1 MVIIIGFIIIMGGTL
16 GGFVIAQGNIMDLI
30 HIAEIITILGMLFGC
45 AIIMA
50 PIAVLQGISTG
61 LINIL
66 KGAPYQKEDYE
77 DLFKMMYELFQLG
90 RRNGMIALEEHV
102 MNPDGSSLFKKYDK
116 FYNNNRAVDF
126 FCDGLRPLVDGR
138 LKPEQI
144 GPLMDSG
151 VKHVEHEKHAPVH
164 VLHLVADSMPAFG
177 IVAAVMGIINTMQYL
192 SDTEK
197 VGRMIA
203 AALSGT
209 FLGIFLSYGVIN
221 PLAVNLHFYND
232 GESTYLK
239 VIKASVVAFA
249 LGLPPLVACEI
260 GRREIEH
267 RFQPSAGDLETMLKT
282 AK

>member
-1 MVIIIGFIIIMGGTL
+1 MVIIIGFIIIMGGTIVGFMMA
-16 GGFVIAQGNIMDLI
+16 GGTIDLLI
-30 HIAEIITILGMLFGC
+30 HPAEIVTIFGMLFGC

-50 PIAVLQGISTG
+50 PISVLKGISNG
-61 LINIL
+61 LVNIL
-66 KGAPYQKEDYE
+66 KGAPYNKEDYE

-116 FYNNNRAVDF
+116 FHSNQRSVDF

-151 VKHVEHEKHAPVH
+151 VKHIEHEKHAPVH
-164 VLHLVADSMPAFG
+164 VMHLVADSMPAFG

-192 SDTEK
+192 SDTNK
-197 VGRMIA
+197 VGEMIA

-232 GESTYLK
+232 GEATYLK

-267 RFQPSAGDLETMLKT
+267 RFQPSASDLETMLKT

>member
-16 GGFVIAQGNIMDLI
+16 GGFIMEGGKPMTLI
-30 HIAEIITILGMLFGC
+30 HWGEIVTILGMLFGC

-50 PIAVLQGISTG
+50 PVSVLQGISQG
-61 LINIL
+61 LMNIL
-66 KGAPYQKEDYE
+66 KGAPYNKEDYE

-116 FYNNNRAVDF
+116 FYSNERAVDF

-151 VKHVEHEKHAPVH
+151 VKHIEHEKHAPVH
-164 VLHLVADSMPAFG
+164 VMHLVADSMPAFG
-177 IVAAVMGIINTMQYL
+177 IVAAVMGIIKTMDYLDNTAL
-192 SDTEK
+192 
-197 VGRMIA
+197 VGKYIA

-209 FLGIFLSYGVIN
+209 FLGIFISYGVVN

-232 GESTYLK
+232 GEATYLK

>member
-1 MVIIIGFIIIMGGTL
+1 MVIIIGFIIILGGTIVGFMMA
-16 GGFVIAQGNIMDLI
+16 GGTIGLLI
-30 HIAEIITILGMLFGC
+30 HPAEIVTIFGMLFGC

-50 PIAVLQGISTG
+50 PISVLKGISNG
-61 LINIL
+61 LVNIL
-66 KGAPYQKEDYE
+66 KGAPYNKEDYE

-116 FYNNNRAVDF
+116 FHSNQRAVDF

-151 VKHVEHEKHAPVH
+151 VKHIEHEKHAPVH
-164 VLHLVADSMPAFG
+164 VMHLVADSMPAFG

-192 SDTEK
+192 NDTNK
-197 VGRMIA
+197 VGKMIA

-232 GESTYLK
+232 GEATYLK

-267 RFQPSAGDLETMLKT
+267 RFQPSASDLETMLKT

>member
-1 MVIIIGFIIIMGGTL
+1 MVIIIGFIIILGGTIVGFMMA
-16 GGFVIAQGNIMDLI
+16 GGTIGLLI
-30 HIAEIITILGMLFGC
+30 HPAEIVTIFGMLFGC

-50 PIAVLQGISTG
+50 PISVLKGISNG
-61 LINIL
+61 LVNIL
-66 KGAPYQKEDYE
+66 KGAPYNKEDYE

-116 FYNNNRAVDF
+116 FHSNQRSVDF

-151 VKHVEHEKHAPVH
+151 VKHIEHEKHAPVH
-164 VLHLVADSMPAFG
+164 VMHLVADSMPAFG

-192 SDTEK
+192 DDTNK
-197 VGRMIA
+197 VGKMIA

-232 GESTYLK
+232 GEATYLK

-267 RFQPSAGDLETMLKT
+267 RFQPSASDLETMLKT

>member
-1 MVIIIGFIIIMGGTL
+1 MVIIIGFIIIMGGTIVGFMMA
-16 GGFVIAQGNIMDLI
+16 GGTIGLLI
-30 HIAEIITILGMLFGC
+30 HPAEIVTIFGMLFGC

-50 PIAVLQGISTG
+50 PISVLKGISNG
-61 LINIL
+61 LVNIL
-66 KGAPYQKEDYE
+66 KGAPYNKGDYE

-116 FYNNNRAVDF
+116 FHSNQRAVDF

-151 VKHVEHEKHAPVH
+151 VKHIEHEKHAPVH
-164 VLHLVADSMPAFG
+164 VMHLVADSMPAFG

-192 SDTEK
+192 SDTNK
-197 VGRMIA
+197 VGSMIA

-232 GESTYLK
+232 GEATYLK

>member
-1 MVIIIGFIIIMGGTL
+1 MVIIIGFIIILGGTIVGFMMA
-16 GGFVIAQGNIMDLI
+16 GGTIGLLI
-30 HIAEIITILGMLFGC
+30 HPAEIVTIFGMLFGC

-50 PIAVLQGISTG
+50 PISVLKGISSG
-61 LINIL
+61 LVNIL
-66 KGAPYQKEDYE
+66 KGAPYNKEDYE

-116 FYNNNRAVDF
+116 FHSNQRSVDF

-151 VKHVEHEKHAPVH
+151 VKHIEHEKHAPVH
-164 VLHLVADSMPAFG
+164 VMHLVADSMPAFG

-192 SDTEK
+192 DDTNK
-197 VGRMIA
+197 VGKMIA

-209 FLGIFLSYGVIN
+209 FLGISLSYGVIN

-232 GESTYLK
+232 GEATYLK

-267 RFQPSAGDLETMLKT
+267 RFQPSASDLETMLKT

>member
-1 MVIIIGFIIIMGGTL
+1 MVIIIGFIIIMGGTI
-16 GGFVIAQGNIMDLI
+16 GGFVMEGGKPMSLI
-30 HIAEIITILGMLFGC
+30 HYGEIVTILGMLFGC

-50 PIAVLQGISTG
+50 PVSVLQGISQG
-61 LINIL
+61 LMNIL
-66 KGAPYQKEDYE
+66 KGAPYKKEDYE

-116 FYNNNRAVDF
+116 FYNNQRAVDF

-151 VKHVEHEKHAPVH
+151 VKHIEHEKHAPVH
-164 VLHLVADSMPAFG
+164 VMHLVADSMPAFG
-177 IVAAVMGIINTMQYL
+177 IVAAVMGIIKTMDYL
-192 SDTEK
+192 DDTAL
-197 VGRMIA
+197 VGKYIA

-209 FLGIFLSYGVIN
+209 FLGIFISYGVVN

-232 GESTYLK
+232 GEATYLK

-282 AK
+282 TK

>member
-16 GGFVIAQGNIMDLI
+16 GGFVIAQGNIGDLI
-30 HIAEIITILGMLFGC
+30 HIAEIVTILGMLFGC

-50 PIAVLQGISTG
+50 PVSVLQGISTG
-61 LINIL
+61 LMNIL
-66 KGAPYQKEDYE
+66 KGAPYKKEDYE

-116 FYNNNRAVDF
+116 FHSNQRAVDF

-151 VKHVEHEKHAPVH
+151 VKHIEHEKHAPVH
-164 VLHLVADSMPAFG
+164 VMHLVADSMPAFG

-192 SDTEK
+192 NDTNK
-197 VGRMIA
+197 VGQMIA

-232 GESTYLK
+232 GEATYLK

>member
-1 MVIIIGFIIIMGGTL
+1 MVIIIGFIIIIGGTL
-16 GGFVIAQGNIMDLI
+16 TGFKMANGIFGDLV
-30 HIAEIITILGMLFGC
+30 HYGEIVTILGMLFGC

-50 PIAVLQGISTG
+50 PVSVLKGISSG
-61 LINIL
+61 LMNIL
-66 KGAPYQKEDYE
+66 KGAPYKKDDYE

-116 FYNNNRAVDF
+116 FYKNPRAVDF

-151 VKHVEHEKHAPVH
+151 VKHIEHEKHAPVH
-164 VLHLVADSMPAFG
+164 VMHLVADSMPAFG
-177 IVAAVMGIINTMQYL
+177 IVAAVMGIINTMNYL
-192 SDTEK
+192 NETAK
-197 VGRMIA
+197 VGYLIA
-203 AALSGT
+203 GALSGT
-209 FLGIFLSYGVIN
+209 FLGIFISYGVVN
-221 PLAVNLHFYND
+221 PLAVNLHFYNE
-232 GESTYLK
+232 GEATYLK

-267 RFQPSAGDLETMLKT
+267 RFQPSASDLETMLKT
-282 AK
+282 SK

>member
-16 GGFVIAQGNIMDLI
+16 GGFVMEGGKPMSLI
-30 HIAEIITILGMLFGC
+30 HYGEIVTILGMLFGC

-50 PIAVLQGISTG
+50 PVSILQGISQG
-61 LINIL
+61 LMNIL
-66 KGAPYQKEDYE
+66 KGAPYKKEDYE

-116 FYNNNRAVDF
+116 FYNNQRAVDF

-151 VKHVEHEKHAPVH
+151 VKHIEHEKHAPVH
-164 VLHLVADSMPAFG
+164 VMHLVADSMPAFG
-177 IVAAVMGIINTMQYL
+177 IVAAVMGIIKTMDYL
-192 SDTEK
+192 DDTAL
-197 VGRMIA
+197 VGKYIA

-209 FLGIFLSYGVIN
+209 FLGIFISYGVVN

-232 GESTYLK
+232 GEATYLK

>member
-16 GGFVIAQGNIMDLI
+16 GGFILAEGQIMDLI
-30 HIAEIITILGMLFGC
+30 HKAEIVTILGMLFGC

-50 PIAVLQGISTG
+50 PVSVLQGISSG
-61 LINIL
+61 LMNIL
-66 KGAPYQKEDYE
+66 KGAPYKKDDYE

-116 FYNNNRAVDF
+116 FHSNSRAVDF

-151 VKHVEHEKHAPVH
+151 VKHIEHEKHAPVH

-177 IVAAVMGIINTMQYL
+177 IVAAVMGIINTMRFL

-197 VGRMIA
+197 VGAMIA

-267 RFQPSAGDLETMLKT
+267 RFQPSASDLETMLKT

>member
-1 MVIIIGFIIIMGGTL
+1 MVIIIGFIIIMGGTI
-16 GGFVIAQGNIMDLI
+16 GGFIVAQGQVMDLI

-50 PIAVLQGISTG
+50 PVAVLQGISSG

-66 KGAPYQKEDYE
+66 KGAPYKKEDYE

-116 FYNNNRAVDF
+116 FYNNSRAIDF

-151 VKHVEHEKHAPVH
+151 VKHIEHEKHAPVH
-164 VLHLVADSMPAFG
+164 VMHLVADSMPAFG
-177 IVAAVMGIINTMQYL
+177 IVAAVMGIINTMRYL
-192 SDTEK
+192 DDTQK
-197 VGRMIA
+197 VGTMIA

-209 FLGIFLSYGVIN
+209 FLGIFISYGVIN
-221 PLAVNLHFYND
+221 PLAVNLHFYNE
-232 GESTYLK
+232 GEATYLK

-267 RFQPSAGDLETMLKT
+267 RFQPSASDLETMLKT
-282 AK
+282 SK

>member
-16 GGFVIAQGNIMDLI
+16 GGFILADGQIKDLI
-30 HIAEIITILGMLFGC
+30 HKAEIVTILGMLFGC

-50 PIAVLQGISTG
+50 PVSVLQGISSG
-61 LINIL
+61 LMNIL
-66 KGAPYQKEDYE
+66 KGAPYKKDDYE

-116 FYNNNRAVDF
+116 FHSNSRAVDF

-151 VKHVEHEKHAPVH
+151 VKHIEHEKHAPVH

-177 IVAAVMGIINTMQYL
+177 IVAAVMGIINTMRFL

-197 VGRMIA
+197 VGAMIA

-267 RFQPSAGDLETMLKT
+267 RFQPSASDLETMLKT

>member
-1 MVIIIGFIIIMGGTL
+1 MVIIIGFIIILGGTIVGFMMA
-16 GGFVIAQGNIMDLI
+16 GGTIGLLI
-30 HIAEIITILGMLFGC
+30 HPAEIVTIFGMLFGC

-50 PIAVLQGISTG
+50 PISVLKGISNG
-61 LINIL
+61 LVNIL
-66 KGAPYQKEDYE
+66 KGAPYNKGDYE

-116 FYNNNRAVDF
+116 FHSNQRAVDF

-151 VKHVEHEKHAPVH
+151 VKHIEHEKHAPVH
-164 VLHLVADSMPAFG
+164 VMHLVADSMPAFG

-192 SDTEK
+192 DDTNK
-197 VGRMIA
+197 VGKMIA

-232 GESTYLK
+232 GEATYLK

-267 RFQPSAGDLETMLKT
+267 RFQPSASDLETMLKT

>member
-16 GGFVIAQGNIMDLI
+16 GGFILADGQIMDLI
-30 HIAEIITILGMLFGC
+30 HKAEIVTILGMLFGC

-50 PIAVLQGISTG
+50 PVSVLQGISSG
-61 LINIL
+61 LMNIL
-66 KGAPYQKEDYE
+66 KGAPYKKDDYE

-116 FYNNNRAVDF
+116 FHSNSRAVDF

-151 VKHVEHEKHAPVH
+151 VKHIEHEKHAPVH

-177 IVAAVMGIINTMQYL
+177 IVAAVMGIINTMRFL

-197 VGRMIA
+197 VGAMIA

-267 RFQPSAGDLETMLKT
+267 RFQPSASDLETMLKT

>member
-16 GGFVIAQGNIMDLI
+16 GGFVMEGGKPMSLI
-30 HIAEIITILGMLFGC
+30 HYGEIVTILGMLFGC

-50 PIAVLQGISTG
+50 PVSVLQGISQG
-61 LINIL
+61 LMNIL
-66 KGAPYQKEDYE
+66 KGAPYKKEDYE

-116 FYNNNRAVDF
+116 FHNNERAVDF

-151 VKHVEHEKHAPVH
+151 VKHIEHEKHAPVH
-164 VLHLVADSMPAFG
+164 VMHLVADSMPAFG
-177 IVAAVMGIINTMQYL
+177 IVAAVMGIIKTMDYL
-192 SDTEK
+192 DDTAL
-197 VGRMIA
+197 VGKYIA

-209 FLGIFLSYGVIN
+209 FLGIFISYGVVN

-232 GESTYLK
+232 GEATYLK

-267 RFQPSAGDLETMLKT
+267 RFQPSASDLETMLKT

>member
-1 MVIIIGFIIIMGGTL
+1 MVIIIGFIIIMGGTI
-16 GGFVIAQGNIMDLI
+16 GGFMLEGGKPMSLI
-30 HIAEIITILGMLFGC
+30 HYGEIVTILGMLFGC

-50 PIAVLQGISTG
+50 PVSVLQGISQG
-61 LINIL
+61 LMNIL
-66 KGAPYQKEDYE
+66 KGAPYKKEDYE

-116 FYNNNRAVDF
+116 FHNNERAVDF

-151 VKHVEHEKHAPVH
+151 VKHIEHEKHAPVH
-164 VLHLVADSMPAFG
+164 VMHLVADSMPAFG
-177 IVAAVMGIINTMQYL
+177 IVAAVMGIIKTMDYL
-192 SDTEK
+192 DDTAL
-197 VGRMIA
+197 VGKYIA

-209 FLGIFLSYGVIN
+209 FLGIFISYGVVN

-232 GESTYLK
+232 GEATYLK

-267 RFQPSAGDLETMLKT
+267 RFQPSAGDLETLLKT

>member
-16 GGFVIAQGNIMDLI
+16 GGFILAEGQIMDLI
-30 HIAEIITILGMLFGC
+30 HKAEIVTILGMLFGC

-50 PIAVLQGISTG
+50 PVSVLQGISSG
-61 LINIL
+61 LMNIL
-66 KGAPYQKEDYE
+66 KGAPYKKEDYE

-116 FYNNNRAVDF
+116 FHSNSRAVDF

-151 VKHVEHEKHAPVH
+151 VKHIEHEKHAPVH

-177 IVAAVMGIINTMQYL
+177 IVAAVMGIINTMRFL

-197 VGRMIA
+197 VGAMIA

-267 RFQPSAGDLETMLKT
+267 RFQPSASDLETMLKT

>member
-16 GGFVIAQGNIMDLI
+16 WGFNIAGGTPDLLI
-30 HIAEIITILGMLFGC
+30 HWGEILTIVSMLFGC

-50 PIAVLQGISTG
+50 PVSVLQGISSG
-61 LINIL
+61 MVSIL
-66 KGAPYQKEDYE
+66 KGAPYKKEDYE

-116 FYNNNRAVDF
+116 FNSNERAVDF

-151 VKHVEHEKHAPVH
+151 VKHIEHEKHAPVH
-164 VLHLVADSMPAFG
+164 VLHLVADSLPAFG

-192 SDTEK
+192 DDTKK
-197 VGRMIA
+197 VGSMIA

-209 FLGIFLSYGVIN
+209 FLGIFISYGVVN

-232 GESTYLK
+232 GEATYLK

-267 RFQPSAGDLETMLKT
+267 RFQPSASDLETMLKT

>member
-1 MVIIIGFIIIMGGTL
+1 MVIIIGFIIIMGGTIVGFMMA
-16 GGFVIAQGNIMDLI
+16 GGTIGLLI
-30 HIAEIITILGMLFGC
+30 HPAEIVTIFGMLFGC

-50 PIAVLQGISTG
+50 PISVLKGISNG
-61 LINIL
+61 LVNIL
-66 KGAPYQKEDYE
+66 KGAPYNKEDYE

-116 FYNNNRAVDF
+116 FYSNERAVDF

-151 VKHVEHEKHAPVH
+151 VKHIEHEKHAPVH
-164 VLHLVADSMPAFG
+164 VMHLVADSMPAFG

-192 SDTEK
+192 NDTNK
-197 VGRMIA
+197 VGKMIA

-232 GESTYLK
+232 GEATYLK

>member
-1 MVIIIGFIIIMGGTL
+1 MVIIIGFIIIMGGTIVGFMMA
-16 GGFVIAQGNIMDLI
+16 GGTIGLLI
-30 HIAEIITILGMLFGC
+30 HPAEIVTIFGMLFGC

-50 PIAVLQGISTG
+50 PISVLKGISSG
-61 LINIL
+61 LVNIL
-66 KGAPYQKEDYE
+66 KGAPYNKEDYE

-116 FYNNNRAVDF
+116 FHSNQRAVDF
-126 FCDGLRPLVDGR
+126 FCDGLRPLVDCR

-151 VKHVEHEKHAPVH
+151 VKHIEHEKHAPVH
-164 VLHLVADSMPAFG
+164 VMHLVADSMPAFG

-192 SDTEK
+192 NDTNK
-197 VGRMIA
+197 VGKMIA

-232 GESTYLK
+232 GEATYLK

-267 RFQPSAGDLETMLKT
+267 RFQPSASDLETMLKT

>member
-1 MVIIIGFIIIMGGTL
+1 MVIIIGFIIIMGGTI
-16 GGFVIAQGNIMDLI
+16 GGFVMEGGKPMSLI
-30 HIAEIITILGMLFGC
+30 HYGEIVTILGMLFGC

-50 PIAVLQGISTG
+50 PVSVLQGISQG
-61 LINIL
+61 LKNIL
-66 KGAPYQKEDYE
+66 KGAPYNKEDYE

-116 FYNNNRAVDF
+116 FYSNERAVDF

-151 VKHVEHEKHAPVH
+151 VKHIEHEKHAPVH
-164 VLHLVADSMPAFG
+164 VMHLVADSMPAFG
-177 IVAAVMGIINTMQYL
+177 IVAAVMGIIKTMDYLDNTAL
-192 SDTEK
+192 
-197 VGRMIA
+197 VGKYIA

-209 FLGIFLSYGVIN
+209 FLGIFISYGVVN

-232 GESTYLK
+232 GEATYLK

>member
-1 MVIIIGFIIIMGGTL
+1 MVIIIGFIIILGGTIVGFMMA
-16 GGFVIAQGNIMDLI
+16 GGTIGLLI
-30 HIAEIITILGMLFGC
+30 HPAEIVTIFGMLFGC

-50 PIAVLQGISTG
+50 PISVLKGISSG
-61 LINIL
+61 LVNIL
-66 KGAPYQKEDYE
+66 KGAPYNKEDYE

-116 FYNNNRAVDF
+116 FHSNQRAVDF

-151 VKHVEHEKHAPVH
+151 VKHIEHEKHAPVH
-164 VLHLVADSMPAFG
+164 VMHLVADSMPAFG

-192 SDTEK
+192 NDTNK
-197 VGRMIA
+197 VGKMIA

-232 GESTYLK
+232 GEATYLK

>member
-16 GGFVIAQGNIMDLI
+16 GGFILADGQIMDLI
-30 HIAEIITILGMLFGC
+30 HKAEIVTILGMLFGC

-50 PIAVLQGISTG
+50 PVSVLQGISSG
-61 LINIL
+61 LMNIL
-66 KGAPYQKEDYE
+66 KGAPYKKDDYE

-116 FYNNNRAVDF
+116 FHSNSRAVDF

-151 VKHVEHEKHAPVH
+151 VKHIEHEKHAPVH

-177 IVAAVMGIINTMQYL
+177 IVAAVMGIINTMRFL

-197 VGRMIA
+197 VGAMIA

>member
-1 MVIIIGFIIIMGGTL
+1 MVIIIGFIIIMGGTI
-16 GGFVIAQGNIMDLI
+16 GGFILAEGQVTDLI
-30 HIAEIITILGMLFGC
+30 HKAEIVTILGMLFGC

-50 PIAVLQGISTG
+50 PVSVLQGISSG
-61 LINIL
+61 LMNIL
-66 KGAPYQKEDYE
+66 KGAPYKKEDYE
-77 DLFKMMYELFQLG
+77 ALFKMMYELFQLG

-116 FYNNNRAVDF
+116 FHNNSRAVDF

-151 VKHVEHEKHAPVH
+151 VKHIEHEKHAPVH

-177 IVAAVMGIINTMQYL
+177 IVAAVMGIINTMRFL

-197 VGRMIA
+197 VGAMIA

-267 RFQPSAGDLETMLKT
+267 RFQPSASDLETMLKT

>member
-1 MVIIIGFIIIMGGTL
+1 MVVIIGFIIIL
-16 GGFVIAQGNIMDLI
+16 GGSLAGFYMAGGHVMLLI
-30 HIAEIITILGMLFGC
+30 HIAEIVTIMAMLFGC
-45 AIIMA
+45 AIVMA
-50 PIAVLQGISTG
+50 PAAILKQIVFGTLNT
-61 LINIL
+61 L
-66 KGAPYQKEDYE
+66 KGAPYKKEDYE
-77 DLFKMMYELFQLG
+77 DLFTMMYELFQLG

-102 MNPDGSSLFKKYDK
+102 MNPEGSSLFKKYDK
-116 FYNNNRAVDF
+116 FHTNHRAVDF

-144 GPLMDSG
+144 GPLMEAG
-151 VKHVEHEKHAPVH
+151 VKHIEHEKHAPVH
-164 VLHLVADSMPAFG
+164 VMHLVADSMPAFG

-192 SDTEK
+192 NDTEK
-197 VGRMIA
+197 VGSMIA

-209 FLGIFLSYGVIN
+209 FLGIFIAYGVIA
-221 PLAVNLHFYND
+221 PLAGNVHFYNE
-232 GESTYLK
+232 GETTYLK

-267 RFQPSAGDLETMLKT
+267 RFQPSASDLETMLKT

>member
-1 MVIIIGFIIIMGGTL
+1 MVIIIGFIIIMGGTIVGFMMA
-16 GGFVIAQGNIMDLI
+16 GGTIDLLI
-30 HIAEIITILGMLFGC
+30 HPAEIVTIFGMLFGC

-50 PIAVLQGISTG
+50 PISVLKGISNG
-61 LINIL
+61 LVNIL
-66 KGAPYQKEDYE
+66 KGAPYNKEDYE

-116 FYNNNRAVDF
+116 FHSNQRSVDF

-151 VKHVEHEKHAPVH
+151 VKHIEHEKHAPVH
-164 VLHLVADSMPAFG
+164 VMHLVADSMPAFG

-192 SDTEK
+192 SDTNK
-197 VGRMIA
+197 VGEMIA

-232 GESTYLK
+232 GEATYLK

>member
-1 MVIIIGFIIIMGGTL
+1 MVVIIGFVVIIGGSL
-16 GGFVIAQGNIMDLI
+16 AGFYMAGGSVGLLL
-30 HIAEIITILGMLFGC
+30 HTAEIVTILGMLFGC
-45 AIIMA
+45 AIVMA
-50 PIAVLQGISTG
+50 PAAVLQQIVAGVLNT
-61 LINIL
+61 L
-66 KGAPYQKEDYE
+66 KGSPYNKEDYE

-102 MNPDGSSLFKKYDK
+102 MNPEGSTLFKKYDK
-116 FYNNNRAVDF
+116 FNSNTRAVDF

-144 GPLMDSG
+144 GPLMEAG
-151 VKHVEHEKHAPVH
+151 VKHIEHEKHAPVH
-164 VLHLVADSMPAFG
+164 VMHLVADSMPAFG

-192 SDTEK
+192 NDTEK
-197 VGRMIA
+197 VGSMIA

-209 FLGIFLSYGVIN
+209 FLGIFISYGVVA
-221 PLAVNLHFYND
+221 PLAVNVHFYNE
-232 GESTYLK
+232 GETTYLK

-249 LGLPPLVACEI
+249 LGLPPVVACEI

-267 RFQPSAGDLETMLKT
+267 RFQPTASDLETMLKT

>member
-1 MVIIIGFIIIMGGTL
+1 MVIIIGFIIILGGTIVGFMMA
-16 GGFVIAQGNIMDLI
+16 GGTIGLLI
-30 HIAEIITILGMLFGC
+30 HPAEIVTIFGMLFGC

-50 PIAVLQGISTG
+50 PISVLKGISNG
-61 LINIL
+61 LVNIL
-66 KGAPYQKEDYE
+66 KGAPYNKGDYE

-116 FYNNNRAVDF
+116 FHSNQRSVDF

-151 VKHVEHEKHAPVH
+151 VKHIEHEKHAPVH
-164 VLHLVADSMPAFG
+164 VMHLVADSMPAFG

-192 SDTEK
+192 DDTNK
-197 VGRMIA
+197 VGKMIA

-232 GESTYLK
+232 GEATYLK

-267 RFQPSAGDLETMLKT
+267 RFQPSASDLETMLKT

>member
-1 MVIIIGFIIIMGGTL
+1 MVIIIGFIIIMGGTIVGFMMA
-16 GGFVIAQGNIMDLI
+16 GGTIGLLI
-30 HIAEIITILGMLFGC
+30 HPAEIVTIFGMLFGC

-50 PIAVLQGISTG
+50 PISVLKGISSG
-61 LINIL
+61 LVNIL
-66 KGAPYQKEDYE
+66 KGAPYNKDDYE

-116 FYNNNRAVDF
+116 FHSNQRSVDF

-151 VKHVEHEKHAPVH
+151 VKHIEHEKHAPVH
-164 VLHLVADSMPAFG
+164 VMHLVADSMPAFG

-192 SDTEK
+192 SDTNK
-197 VGRMIA
+197 VGSMIA

-232 GESTYLK
+232 GEATYLK

-267 RFQPSAGDLETMLKT
+267 RFQPSASDLETMLKT

>member
-1 MVIIIGFIIIMGGTL
+1 MVIIIGFIIILGGTIVGFMMA
-16 GGFVIAQGNIMDLI
+16 GGTIGLLI
-30 HIAEIITILGMLFGC
+30 HPAEIVTIFGMLFGC

-50 PIAVLQGISTG
+50 PISVLKGISSG
-61 LINIL
+61 LVNIL
-66 KGAPYQKEDYE
+66 KGAPYNKDDYE

-116 FYNNNRAVDF
+116 FHSNQRAVDF

-151 VKHVEHEKHAPVH
+151 VKHIEHEKHAPVH
-164 VLHLVADSMPAFG
+164 VMHLVADSMPAFG

-192 SDTEK
+192 DDTNK
-197 VGRMIA
+197 VGKMIA

-232 GESTYLK
+232 GEATYLK

-267 RFQPSAGDLETMLKT
+267 RFQPSASDLETMLKT

>member
-1 MVIIIGFIIIMGGTL
+1 MVIIIGFIIIMGGTIVGFMMA
-16 GGFVIAQGNIMDLI
+16 GGTIGLLI
-30 HIAEIITILGMLFGC
+30 HPAEIVTIFGMLFGC

-50 PIAVLQGISTG
+50 PISVLKGISSG
-61 LINIL
+61 LVNIL
-66 KGAPYQKEDYE
+66 KGAPYNKDDYE

-116 FYNNNRAVDF
+116 FHSNQRSVDF

-151 VKHVEHEKHAPVH
+151 VKHIEHEKHAPVH
-164 VLHLVADSMPAFG
+164 VMHLVADSMPAFG

-192 SDTEK
+192 SDTNK
-197 VGRMIA
+197 VGEMIA

-232 GESTYLK
+232 GEATYLK

>member
-1 MVIIIGFIIIMGGTL
+1 MVIIIGFIIILGGTIVGFMMA
-16 GGFVIAQGNIMDLI
+16 GGTIGLLI
-30 HIAEIITILGMLFGC
+30 HPAEIVTIFGMLFGC

-50 PIAVLQGISTG
+50 PISVLKGISNG
-61 LINIL
+61 LVNIL
-66 KGAPYQKEDYE
+66 KGAPYNKGDYE

-116 FYNNNRAVDF
+116 FHSNQRAVDF

-151 VKHVEHEKHAPVH
+151 VKHIEHEKHAPVH
-164 VLHLVADSMPAFG
+164 VMHLVADSMPAFG

-192 SDTEK
+192 NDTNK
-197 VGRMIA
+197 VGKMIA

-232 GESTYLK
+232 GEATYLK

>member
-1 MVIIIGFIIIMGGTL
+1 MVIIIGFIIIMGGTI
-16 GGFVIAQGNIMDLI
+16 GGFVMEGGKPDSLI
-30 HIAEIITILGMLFGC
+30 HYGEIVTILGMLFGC

-50 PIAVLQGISTG
+50 PVSVLQGISQG
-61 LINIL
+61 LKNIL
-66 KGAPYQKEDYE
+66 KGAPYKKEDYE

-116 FYNNNRAVDF
+116 FYSNERAVDF

-151 VKHVEHEKHAPVH
+151 VKHIEHEKHAPVH
-164 VLHLVADSMPAFG
+164 VMHLVADSMPAFG
-177 IVAAVMGIINTMQYL
+177 IVAAVMGIIKTMDYLDNTAL
-192 SDTEK
+192 
-197 VGRMIA
+197 VGKYIA

-209 FLGIFLSYGVIN
+209 FLGIFISYGVVN

-232 GESTYLK
+232 GEATYLK

>member
-1 MVIIIGFIIIMGGTL
+1 MVIIIGFIIILGGTIVGFMMA
-16 GGFVIAQGNIMDLI
+16 GGTIDLLI
-30 HIAEIITILGMLFGC
+30 HPAEIVTIFGMLFGC

-50 PIAVLQGISTG
+50 PISVLKGISNG
-61 LINIL
+61 LVNIL
-66 KGAPYQKEDYE
+66 KGAPYNKGDYE

-116 FYNNNRAVDF
+116 FHSNQRSVDF

-151 VKHVEHEKHAPVH
+151 VKHIEHEKHAPVH
-164 VLHLVADSMPAFG
+164 VMHLVADSMPAFG

-192 SDTEK
+192 DDTNK
-197 VGRMIA
+197 VGKMIA

-232 GESTYLK
+232 GEATYLK

-267 RFQPSAGDLETMLKT
+267 RFQPSASDLETMLKT